1 LGEKRKNSR
10 DAFKAVF
17 YLWRYTYVLFLS
29 GHNHNGS
36 SWHWSRNV
44 CDRKTQGF
52 GQLGNGQD
60 AVNAP
65 DGMCAESAENMESS
79 SSILKKALW
88 RENKIM
94 KGVRSALKKVLIKK
108 EGKRMRL
115 TVVNSFLLDNQGDM
129 YISLIISIIAIF
141 AVFATFLFIYPMFT
155 AQQALNSEARLL
167 ISVAEEHGQIGTA
180 VDDAQ
185 TMIEEKTGF
194 PADTVE
200 WDAVWLNESARTVQL
215 NDPITVTLTKAV
227 SIPIF
232 NVTADGKSLIS
243 VTVRASA
250 SGASQEYFKS

>member
-1 LGEKRKNSR
+1 
-10 DAFKAVF
+10 
-17 YLWRYTYVLFLS
+17 
-29 GHNHNGS
+29 
-36 SWHWSRNV
+36 
-44 CDRKTQGF
+44 
-52 GQLGNGQD
+52 
-60 AVNAP
+60 
-65 DGMCAESAENMESS
+65 
-79 SSILKKALW
+79 
-88 RENKIM
+88 M
-94 KGVRSALKKVLIKK
+94 KGVKSALKKVLIKK

-155 AQQALNSEARLL
+155 AQQALNTEARLL

-180 VDDAQ
+180 VDDAREI
-185 TMIEEKTGF
+185 IELKTGV

-200 WDAVWLNESARTVQL
+200 WDAVWLNESTRTVQL

-232 NVTADGKSLIS
+232 NVSADGKSLIS

-250 SGASQEYFKS
+250 AGASQEYFKS